1 MLIRAGHP
9 LPTNVNYFDT
19 YVAARW
25 VWPDMDDYG
34 LEALALRSTN
44 IGQWRT
50 TLGKLEAEDFDAM
63 PDEQLCERC
72 GGDAQA
78 PILLQR
84 LLAPQIDDLHMGA
97 IWTLAMDVLPILAEM
112 GGRGMAL
119 DHPLLASWASET
131 EKWLQQAEE
140 SLKQRLNVDNINSD
154 IQVAKT
160 LYSPPWKAEPLYKNL
175 TGYSVDKLSLLWA
188 RHQATGTNQMELIRL
203 LTDLLE
209 YRTKEKLQSTYYIPW
224 LNNSDHTRVY
234 SEYSLG
240 VTATGRLSSKRF
252 NLQNV
257 PESVR
262 TAIIPSP
269 GYDDIIAAD
278 YNMLELC
285 VAANR
290 SEDPLMLKWIREGL
304 DIHSIMAARVL
315 GLKEPAT
322 KEEGKTFKARYPI
335 ERATGK
341 LTNFAVIFGIKA
353 NSLTWKIFQDTDG
366 TTWIPEADMQ
376 QYIDTFFSTFS
387 GYQAYSEY
395 GQRELANGHPV
406 VSPFNRQWSFP
417 ATEAGHRKWLNY
429 PTQATASDI
438 TLIALKTID
447 HELKTRKLK
456 SRLIG
461 EVHDAIVIENP
472 RKERPEVLRLVK
484 SICENPDT
492 RAFGFTL
499 KVPLRVELKV
509 GPNWGTLKEVIIQ

>member
-1 MLIRAGHP
+1 
-9 LPTNVNYFDT
+9 
-19 YVAARW
+19 
-25 VWPDMDDYG
+25 MDDYG

-63 PDEQLCERC
+63 PDEQLYERC

-119 DHPLLASWASET
+119 DRPLLASWASET
-131 EKWLQQAEE
+131 ETWLQQAEV

-154 IQVAKT
+154 IQVAKA
-160 LYSPPWKAEPLYKNL
+160 LYAPPWNGEPLYKNL

-188 RHQATGTNQMELIRL
+188 RHQATGTNQMDLIRL

-257 PESVR
+257 PASVR
-262 TAIIPSP
+262 VAIIPSP
-269 GYDDIIAAD
+269 GYDHIIAAD

-285 VAANR
+285 VAAHL
-290 SEDPLMLKWIREGL
+290 SEDPLMLQWINEGR

-315 GLKEPAT
+315 GLKEPVT
-322 KEEGKTFKARYPI
+322 PEEGKEFKAQHPI

-341 LTNFAVIFGIKA
+341 LTNFAVIFGILTD
-353 NSLTWKIFQDTDG
+353 SLIWKIFQDTEG
-366 TTWIPEADMQ
+366 AIWIPEQDMQ
-376 QYIDTFFSTFS
+376 RYIDTFFSTFS
-387 GYQAYSEY
+387 GYHAYSQR
-395 GQRELANGHPV
+395 GQKELAMGQQL
-406 VSPFNRQWSFP
+406 VSPFHRQWNLP
-417 ATEAGHRKWLNY
+417 ATRAGHRKWLNY
-429 PTQATASDI
+429 PTQSAASDL
-438 TLIALKTID
+438 TLIALQAINQ
-447 HELKTRKLK
+447 ELKLRKMK

-461 EVHDAIVIENP
+461 EVHDAIVIESP
-472 RKERPEVLRLVK
+472 RKEQQEVLRLVK
-484 SICENPDT
+484 FICENPDT

-509 GPNWGTLKEVIIQ
+509 GPNWGTLKEVTIK